1 MTDLSFSQLEALWE
15 QAGGSPSL
23 ASYAAATA
31 EVESSGNPDAYN
43 PSSASG
49 LMQLISSNWG
59 DIPGGAAN
67 RFNALD
73 NMEGAV
79 KLSGDTL
86 AGLISNW
93 TNWETQPDGSPETPA
108 TIEALAKQ
116 YGGSAPPP
124 PPSTGGNT
132 GTHTGQQA
140 PDGSGGGTSNAPS
153 ASGDPTSDIPALFE
167 GLIGVLPVGEQY
179 VKEIFQAIGDINH
192 QAAVVIDRG
201 FQLFQPGQGYRILF
215 WIGFFALAFLAYR
228 AFTTS
233 GSGSQ
238 PRTRMVIV

>member
-31 EVESSGNPDAYN
+31 EVESGGNPDAYN

-93 TNWETQPDGSPETPA
+93 TDWEGQTPA
-108 TIEALAKQ
+108 SIEALAKKDS
-116 YGGSAPPP
+116 GGTAVP
-124 PPSTGGNT
+124 PPSTGNT
-132 GTHTGQQA
+132 GTHAGQQA
-140 PDGSGGGTSNAPS
+140 PTGSGGTSNAPS

-233 GSGSQ
+233 SSGSQ